1 MGKERKLKTA
11 SLSLILY
18 LVLFAFILSCATTTS
33 SNDQASPK
41 NADVPIIT
49 KVETVPSAQTIAIR
63 ITCDKPALYT
73 AFQLADPPRIILD
86 INGKQGP
93 ELASVIHIK
102 NGAINQIH
110 FQEGTIQTA
119 STRMTIE
126 LDAPLNYQAE
136 AIDNVIQ
143 LTFKTKA
150 LAAPAP
156 EETKPVLS
164 EQPVASGP
172 ETTAAAKPRIF
183 FQPKASD
190 LNQVLGIDFAMLDQG
205 KSRLVITTDKKSTYD
220 LKQQGPKTLALKLGK
235 TTVPDLLKRQL
246 DSRHFEGVVDQ
257 VKASFVQNEK
267 QVTIAIVLR
276 EMVPFHVNQS
286 DNEISIDFA
295 QTSIRP
301 PDKKIVPLQVAEVR
315 NQPITP
321 IMPVMSND
329 ATRTVEPSGK
339 DEHSSQA
346 LPAGTNSKA
355 GTQVTENF
363 TTESPTEQPPQSLPG
378 LKRRY
383 RGEPMTMD
391 FVNADVT
398 NILKLISE
406 VSNLNLVW
414 GPEVQGT
421 VSMRLKNVPWDQAL
435 DMILTNN
442 NLAKR
447 EQGNVIWISTSAKMA
462 QFEADE
468 RKKREDTDAEA
479 KRIFDTKKKQEEL
492 EPLVTE
498 YLSLDFASA
507 KDMKAHLDSI
517 KSSRGKISQDDRT
530 NTMIVTDIPSVLQ
543 SAKKLMKQFDIPVKQ
558 IMIEA
563 RVVDASD
570 EFTRT
575 LGVKWTDHTK
585 AYRFNKW
592 GAGSSYT
599 VPPSAYEGDAD
610 DPLDTTGQTAW
621 GGGFSTNAPTGWVS
635 NLGFTVAKLT
645 SSGLGSFTLD
655 AQLALSEIEGKS
667 KTISAPKVIAREG
680 TEAVI
685 KRGATL
691 LFEIVTADKIETKE
705 VEAVLQLTVTP
716 IKVSFNDFITLKVK
730 VTDDVPASA
739 TIIIRKLIETT
750 LMVKTGDTVVLG
762 GIYKEESANRG
773 AGVPFLRR
781 IPLLGYLFNAKT
793 KFINK
798 SELLIFITPSVL
810 PVEKY

>member
-11 SLSLILY
+11 RLSLILY
-18 LVLFAFILSCATTTS
+18 LVLFAFIFSCATTTS

-41 NADVPIIT
+41 NADAPIIT

-102 NGAINQIH
+102 NGAINQIR

-156 EETKPVLS
+156 DETKPVLS
-164 EQPVASGP
+164 EQPVVSGP
-172 ETTAAAKPRIF
+172 ETTTAAKPRIF

-220 LKQQGPKTLALKLGK
+220 LKQQSPKTLVLKLSK

-267 QVTIAIVLR
+267 QVTIAILLR

-286 DNEISIDFA
+286 DNEINIDFA

-301 PDKKIVPLQVAEVR
+301 PDKKIVPLQMAEVR

-329 ATRTVEPSGK
+329 AIQTVEPSGK
-339 DEHSSQA
+339 DEPSSQA

-363 TTESPTEQPPQSLPG
+363 ATESPMEQPPQSLPG
-378 LKRRY
+378 LKKRY

-468 RKKREDTDAEA
+468 RKKREDADTEA
-479 KRIFDTKKKQEEL
+479 KRVIDSKKKQEEL
-492 EPLVTE
+492 EPLITE
-498 YLSLDFASA
+498 YLPLDFASA
-507 KDMKAHLDSI
+507 KDMKAHLESI

-543 SAKKLMKQFDIPVKQ
+543 SARKLMKQFDIPVKQ

-563 RVVDASD
+563 RVVDATD
-570 EFTRT
+570 EFSRT
-575 LGVKWTDHTK
+575 LGVQWTTK
-585 AYRFNKW
+585 AFYFNK
-592 GAGSSYT
+592 GAQASSAASTTPVTLPGQASFGS
-599 VPPSAYEGDAD
+599 D
-610 DPLDTTGQTAW
+610 
-621 GGGFSTNAPTGWVS
+621 FSTNVPTGWAS
-635 NLGFTVAKLT
+635 NLDFTLARLT
-645 SSGLGSFTLD
+645 KSALGSLTLD
-655 AQLALSEIEGKS
+655 AKLALSEVEGKS

-680 TEAVI
+680 TEAII
-685 KRGATL
+685 KRGMTM
-691 LFEIVTADKIETKE
+691 LFPVVTADKIDTKT
-705 VEAVLQLTVTP
+705 VEAILQLAVTP

-730 VTDDVPASA
+730 VTDDVPLNA
-739 TIIIRKLIETT
+739 TQIATKLIETT

-762 GIYKEESANRG
+762 GIYKEEGSNH
-773 AGVPFLRR
+773 AGGLPFLRR
-781 IPLLGYLFNAKT
+781 IPILGYLFNAKT
-793 KFINK
+793 KFLNK

-810 PVEKY
+810 PMEKY

>member
-11 SLSLILY
+11 RLSLILY
-18 LVLFAFILSCATTTS
+18 LVLFAFVLSCATTTS

-41 NADVPIIT
+41 NADAPLIT
-49 KVETVPSAQTIAIR
+49 KVETVQSAQTIAIR

-126 LDAPLNYQAE
+126 LEAPLNYQAE

-156 EETKPVLS
+156 DETKPVLS
-164 EQPVASGP
+164 EQPVVSGP

-190 LNQVLGIDFAMLDQG
+190 LNQILGIDFAMLDQG

-267 QVTIAIVLR
+267 QVTIAILLR

-286 DNEISIDFA
+286 DNEINIDFA

-301 PDKKIVPLQVAEVR
+301 PDKKIVPLQMAEVR

-329 ATRTVEPSGK
+329 ATQTVEPSGK
-339 DEHSSQA
+339 DEPSSKT
-346 LPAGTNSKA
+346 LPAGNNSKA

-363 TTESPTEQPPQSLPG
+363 ATESPTEQPPQSLPG

-468 RKKREDTDAEA
+468 RKKREDADAEA
-479 KRIFDTKKKQEEL
+479 KRVIDSKKKQEEL
-492 EPLVTE
+492 EPLITE
-498 YLSLDFASA
+498 YLPLDFASA
-507 KDMKAHLDSI
+507 KDMKAHLESI

-530 NTMIVTDIPSVLQ
+530 NTMIVTDTPSVLQ
-543 SAKKLMKQFDIPVKQ
+543 TARKLMKQFDIPVKQ

-575 LGVKWTDHTK
+575 LGVQWTDNTK
-585 AYRFNKW
+585 AYRFNK
-592 GAGSSYT
+592 GAPGTSAGSITPVTLPGQFSY
-599 VPPSAYEGDAD
+599 
-610 DPLDTTGQTAW
+610 
-621 GGGFSTNAPTGWVS
+621 GGGFSTNAPTGWAS
-635 NLGFTVAKLT
+635 NLGFTVARLT
-645 SSGLGSFTLD
+645 SSGLGSLTLD
-655 AQLALSEIEGKS
+655 AKLALSEVEGKS

-680 TEAVI
+680 TEAII
-685 KRGATL
+685 KRGMTI
-691 LFEIVTADKIETKE
+691 LFPIVTADKIDTKT
-705 VEAVLQLTVTP
+705 VEAILQLAVTP

-730 VTDDVPASA
+730 VTDDAPLSA
-739 TIIIRKLIETT
+739 TQIATKLIETT

-762 GIYKEESANRG
+762 GIYKEEGANRA
-773 AGVPFLRR
+773 AGLPFLRK
-781 IPLLGYLFNAKT
+781 IPVLGYLFNAKT

-798 SELLIFITPSVL
+798 SELLIFITPTVL